1 MKKRSSTKTKKI
13 SRYHSKNKTKSSYKG
28 GANTYQKGLAAE
40 QRTWIKK
47 LTNDGSIK
55 SRSGENLYYS
65 LCSIVHSNDVNSYK
79 HNSFTDYKNK
89 YDPKAQF
96 YINKAN
102 KILLANGMKR
112 KNNSYSLRNKK
123 L

>member
-1 MKKRSSTKTKKI
+1 MKKSCSNKTKKN

-55 SRSGENLYYS
+55 SRTSKNLYYS
-65 LCSIVHSNDVNSYK
+65 LCSIVHSNDVNSHK
-79 HNSFTDYKNK
+79 HNRFTDYKNK

-102 KILLANGMKR
+102 KILLENGIKR
-112 KNNSYSLRNKK
+112 KNNRYSRSNKK